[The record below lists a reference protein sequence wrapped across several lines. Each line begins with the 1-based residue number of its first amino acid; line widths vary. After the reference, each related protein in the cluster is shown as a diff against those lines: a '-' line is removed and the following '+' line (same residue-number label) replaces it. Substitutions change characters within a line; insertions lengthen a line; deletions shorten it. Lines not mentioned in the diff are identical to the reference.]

1 MVLHNEYL
9 QPRLVSV
16 PRAAELLGI
25 GRTKTY
31 DLITENLLETINI
44 GGRRL
49 VTLRSIDGLVESAL
63 AAGGV

>member
-49 VTLRSIDGLVESAL
+49 VTLRSIDRLVESAL